1 MREKAEDKLS
11 EKERQEKMNKQWKVF
26 DELTERCYTDMIRN
40 TVDMVNWNS
49 SFKLL
54 TEIISDGRAG
64 NPDFA
69 KELYL
74 LDDET
79 DYEHDLQGW
88 MEDYLGELEI
98 RERYAGDVLRGR
110 GMPLGYPFPAGVC
123 PGGAGENAGVA
134 EFMQRMDSERT
145 G

>member
-54 TEIISDGRAG
+54 TEIISDGRVG

-74 LDDET
+74 LDDE
-79 DYEHDLQGW
+79 
-88 MEDYLGELEI
+88 
-98 RERYAGDVLRGR
+98 
-110 GMPLGYPFPAGVC
+110 
-123 PGGAGENAGVA
+123 
-134 EFMQRMDSERT
+134 RT
-145 G
+145 LSSG

>member
-11 EKERQEKMNKQWKVF
+11 EKERKEKMNKQWKVF

-40 TVDMVNWNS
+40 TVNMVNWNS

-98 RERYAGDVLRGR
+98 RE
-110 GMPLGYPFPAGVC
+110 M
-123 PGGAGENAGVA
+123 
-134 EFMQRMDSERT
+134 
-145 G
+145 

>member
-88 MEDYLGELEI
+88 MEDYLGEK
-98 RERYAGDVLRGR
+98 RRSR
-110 GMPLGYPFPAGVC
+110 
-123 PGGAGENAGVA
+123 
-134 EFMQRMDSERT
+134 
-145 G
+145 

>member
-1 MREKAEDKLS
+1 
-11 EKERQEKMNKQWKVF
+11 MNKQWKVF

-98 RERYAGDVLRGR
+98 REMYAELESVCRKLL
-110 GMPLGYPFPAGVC
+110 GMFAWDEEPPSDIRCLLTSALEGQGKRQV
-123 PGGAGENAGVA
+123 
-134 EFMQRMDSERT
+134 SLKLS
-145 G
+145 